1 MNFWKIVILFIATID
16 CKNHATSTI
25 PHFLYSFSR
34 LCHISVNLDCVINK
48 DWRSIFLRN
57 FRFNTYL
64 PKKIWCKKSLPWK
77 SIFWLKKKR
86 MPKAKMKSFLF
97 TICLEVY
104 SFETVSYLNFDNS
117 DEFQEGQRD
126 HRSKC
131 IWVKIYRSKCLK
143 VKISIGSN
151 VYRYKCLKFQMY
163 TGPTV

>member
-25 PHFLYSFSR
+25 PQLLYSFSR

-64 PKKIWCKKSLPWK
+64 PKKKSDARKVYLENPFSDFFK
-77 SIFWLKKKR
+77 L
-86 MPKAKMKSFLF
+86 PKAKMKSFLF

-143 VKISIGSN
+143 VKISIGPN
-151 VYRYKCLKFQMY
+151 VHRSKCLKFQMY